1 VIGSVDFF
9 VVEEG
14 FSVVV
19 GGLPVEFMRVSIVV
33 DEKGGCVV
41 GTREMSLVARTS
53 SASDPESAS
62 DNLRLLGA
70 RSEVRVDPRPFDCSA
85 ASES

>member
-19 GGLPVEFMRVSIVV
+19 EGLPVEFMRVSIVV
-33 DEKGGCVV
+33 DENGGCVV

>member
-19 GGLPVEFMRVSIVV
+19 EGLPVEFMRVSIVV

-62 DNLRLLGA
+62 DNLRLLGV

>member
-1 VIGSVDFF
+1 VIGAVDFF

-19 GGLPVEFMRVSIVV
+19 EGLPVEFMRVSIAV

-41 GTREMSLVARTS
+41 GTGEMSFIARTS
-53 SASDPESAS
+53 SASDPESTF

-70 RSEVRVDPRPFDCSA
+70 RSELRVDPRPFDCSA